1 MFADLYL
8 QTTDPKV
15 TLSQLFQGSIL
26 VSIILSIILH
36 TIIYASFFNLASYI
50 FFAKLL
56 TKMVNACLIGSLL
69 LIMIFGFY
77 GRFLYVKNIYSAY
90 DYDVAKAREHVD
102 KFFISWVFLS

>member
-8 QTTDPKV
+8 QTTDPKF

-50 FFAKLL
+50 FFGKLL
-56 TKMVNACLIGSLL
+56 TKMVTARLIGSLL